1 MCIIA
6 IAYRVH
12 PAYPL
17 VIAANRDEFYSR
29 PTAPLGYWK
38 DNPDILAGRDL
49 KSHGTW
55 LGMNKKGEIAAVTNF
70 REPGKTIESGISR
83 GFLVKNY
90 LEDDTSPDIY
100 LESVAARKNE
110 YSGFN
115 LVAGNIDSLFW
126 YSNRGNGIKKIEPG
140 IHGLSNRLLN
150 SPWPKVEKI
159 RMGISHIVEQH
170 SEIEAE
176 TLFTLLTDTAR
187 PPDEMLPDT
196 GIGRRWEQ
204 ILSPV
209 FVTSDVYGTRC
220 SSVILVDTAGKVLF
234 CERSFDLSNSVDTRC
249 FTLYPE
255 NR

>member
-29 PTAPLGYWK
+29 PTAPLDYWK

-55 LGMNKKGEIAAVTNF
+55 LGMNKKGKIAAVTNF

-90 LEDDTSPDIY
+90 LEDDTPPDIY

-115 LVAGNIDSLFW
+115 LMAGDTDSLFW
-126 YSNRGNGIKKIEPG
+126 YSNRGNGIKKIKTG

-150 SPWPKVEKI
+150 TPWPKVEKI
-159 RMGISHIVEQH
+159 RKGISRIVEQNN
-170 SEIEAE
+170 EIEPE
-176 TLFTLLTDTAR
+176 TLFTLLTDTVR

-196 GIGRRWEQ
+196 GIGRLWEQ

-209 FVTSDVYGTRC
+209 FVTSDGYGTRC
-220 SSVILVDTAGKVLF
+220 SSVILRDTTGKVLF
-234 CERSFDLSNSVDTRC
+234 CERSFDSSGTVDTRC
-249 FTLYPE
+249 FTLYPG